1 MTALRRDVTG
11 ESAARLTD
19 CGDMRC
25 IKFALR
31 EPAQH
36 ARLPDPRVSQHEQP
50 EQNVV
55 VFGHD
60 HGLKDTGQ
68 HDSDSGPL
76 ADACTLLLLPAAF
89 AYRRTPGLLFGL

>member
-1 MTALRRDVTG
+1 
-11 ESAARLTD
+11 
-19 CGDMRC
+19 MRS

-55 VFGHD
+55 LFGHD
-60 HGLKDTGQ
+60 HKLKDTGR
-68 HDSDSGPL
+68 HDSDSGPP
-76 ADACTLLLLPAAF
+76 ADVFTLVLLPAAF
-89 AYRRTPGLLFGL
+89 MHRRTLQLFG